1 MEIYIDNEKIEI
13 GKKNKKNLEKILKA
27 IIKRLERNEKI
38 IRTIYINGSK
48 IEGNAIID
56 VESPNIIEVETKS
69 FIDLIIES
77 LANSRY
83 YLETFFEIVSDIS
96 YERGN
101 NQAILKEDI
110 NDIHTFLYWFT
121 DLIYLLEESYNF
133 EDKKLSEL
141 LRSELK
147 TLSEKKKK
155 KNYDAYFNLLEN
167 NLLSMLDN
175 FYTNIDY
182 LYETIL
188 EDEKK
193 KKLLS

>member
-27 IIKRLERNEKI
+27 IIKRLGKNEKI
-38 IRTIYINGSK
+38 IRTIYINGNK
-48 IEGNAIID
+48 IEGNAVID

-77 LANSRY
+77 LANSKY
-83 YLETFFEIVSDIS
+83 YLETFFEIVADIS
-96 YERGN
+96 YEREN
-101 NQAILKEDI
+101 NQEIFKEDI
-110 NDIHTFLYWFT
+110 NDIHSFLYWFT
-121 DLIYLLEESYNF
+121 DFIYLLEESYNF

-141 LRSELK
+141 LKTELK
-147 TLSEKKKK
+147 ILSEKKKK
-155 KNYDAYFNLLEN
+155 KNYNEYFNLLEN